1 MTAFGLSQPTV
12 TNRYITDLHSQYANG
27 QLLATEC
34 STNRPPEDHHHR
46 VSFTS
51 EMMMHEAVDGIV
63 KTLSVSVV
71 VHRYTVAQ
79 VSCLSKIEEH

>member
-1 MTAFGLSQPTV
+1 MADLLNALLPQPTV
-12 TNRYITDLHSQYANG
+12 RTRYRTDLHSQYANG

-51 EMMMHEAVDGIV
+51 EMIMHEAVDSVV
-63 KTLSVSVV
+63 KALSVSVV
-71 VHRYTVAQ
+71 IHRYDVAQ
-79 VSCLSKIEEH
+79 VLSK